1 MKRLGLI
8 LGAGL
13 LWASAPVHAGEVPL
27 FDGHALAGIVHD
39 DHGAGKT
46 LALAADLLSRDL
58 QGLSGQT
65 PAVASDTARCTPVCV
80 VIGLY
85 DAPQIKRLAALGHA
99 DLSQLKGQWETYRR
113 LVVRDKGVTYVVIA
127 GSDRRGAV
135 YGTVDLS
142 RSLGV
147 SPWEW
152 WADVTPRRHDRLVID
167 DAEVVSNPPSV
178 KYRGI
183 FLNDEDWG
191 LEPWA
196 ARTFDPKTG
205 NIGPKTY
212 ARVFELMWR
221 LKADTLW
228 PAMHSVSTPF
238 YGNAGN
244 PPLANDYAIVIGTSH
259 AEPMMRNNLREWDE
273 ARHGPFDFTRNGAAI
288 LDYWRERVDGVKGY
302 ENYYTVGL
310 RGIHDGPMQ
319 GASTM
324 AERQSILQDVIG
336 KQRDI
341 LSKVYNRPAAD
352 VPQLYVAYHELQ
364 EAYDAGLKVPDDVT
378 LMWADDN
385 YGYLRRLS
393 TPDEQKRSGGA
404 GIYYHISYWGRP
416 HDYLWL
422 ATTHPALL
430 REEMGRAW
438 DFDARRI
445 WIVNVGDIKPGEI
458 LSQYFLDLAFDA
470 RRLKESP
477 RDYLTGFMTEPFGAD
492 QAREIADIMLGY
504 YDLAWARKPEFMGFG
519 QTEWVTQ
526 NRHSAFVRGD
536 GEEAQSR
543 IAAYE
548 TLVRRAEAVAAR
560 LPPDRRDAFFEMVL
574 YPVRDSAALNARIL
588 KLDLAD
594 LYAEQ
599 GRASANL
606 YADEAKAAHAVIVR
620 DTETYNSLRNGKWRG
635 MMDMAPRQ
643 LPVFQ
648 EPLWPHWSESTA
660 QGCDV
665 ALSGQWINDHN
676 TLTFVAGRAES
687 RPVTLFGYHAQAAQW
702 AEQGSVP
709 GLALTATSGTLESGN
724 RYEQRMRLAYDG
736 QAGPGDRDLKLTC
749 DGRDVVIHTRVL
761 APLPAHMPVE
771 DNRIVT
777 LGAADAEPGSDWQ
790 VVDGLGSLGRSLRA
804 RLDLPG
810 RAPSDIAGLRPAG
823 FAFATSTE
831 VGGTLKVI
839 ALPTHP
845 LTPKTGLRVV
855 VQLDD
860 AAPQTLDF
868 GTIGRSDEWRDDVL
882 TNTAV
887 RAVDL
892 PMLAA
897 GRHTLKIYALD
908 PGVVLDRVEVDL
920 DGAPAH
926 YGPDRIAGDAAFNGA
941 PAKGE

>member
-1 MKRLGLI
+1 MKWRGI
-8 LGAGL
+8 MWGASL
-13 LWASAPVHAGEVPL
+13 ALAAAPAHATEVLL
-27 FDGHALAGIVHD
+27 FDGRTVAGIVHD
-39 DHGAGKT
+39 DRGAGRT
-46 LALAADLLSRDL
+46 LGLAADLLSRDL
-58 QGLSGQT
+58 QSLSGQT
-65 PAVASDTARCTPVCV
+65 PVVASDVTRCAAVCV
-80 VIGLY
+80 VVGLY
-85 DAPQIKRLAALGHA
+85 NAPQVARLARLGHA
-99 DLSQLKGQWETYRR
+99 DLSSLRGQWEIYRR
-113 LVVRDKGVTYVVIA
+113 LVVRNRARTYIVIA

-152 WADVTPRRHDRLVID
+152 WADVAPRHHDRLAID
-167 DAEVVSNPPSV
+167 EAEVTSTSPSV

-196 ARTFDPKTG
+196 AKTFDPKTG

-212 ARVFELMWR
+212 AKVFELMWR

-238 YGNAGN
+238 YGNPGN
-244 PPLANDYAIVIGTSH
+244 PPLADDYAIVIGTSH

-273 ARHGPFDFTRNGAAI
+273 AKRGAFDFTRNGPAI
-288 LDYWRERVDGVKGY
+288 LDYWRERVNEVKGY
-302 ENYYTVGL
+302 ENIYTVGL

-324 AERQSILQDVIG
+324 AQRQAVLQDVIG
-336 KQRDI
+336 KQRNI
-341 LSKVYNRPAAD
+341 LGHAYNKPAAD

-385 YGYLRRLS
+385 YGYLRRLG
-393 TPDEQKRSGGA
+393 TPDEQKRTGGA

-445 WIVNVGDIKPGEI
+445 WIVNVGDIKPGEF
-458 LSQYFLDLAFDA
+458 LTQYFLDLAFDA
-470 RRLKESP
+470 ERFKQSP
-477 RDYLTGFMTEPFGAD
+477 REALTRFMTEQFGAD
-492 QAREIADIMLGY
+492 QAPEIADIMLGY
-504 YDLAWARKPEFMGFG
+504 YNLAWARKPEFMGFG

-526 NRHSAFVRGD
+526 NRHSDFVRGN

-543 IAAYE
+543 MEAYQA
-548 TLVRRAEAVAAR
+548 LVARADAVAVR
-560 LPPDRRDAFFEMVL
+560 LPADRRDAFFELVL
-574 YPVRDSAALNARIL
+574 YPVRAASALNTRIL

-606 YADEAKAAHAVIVR
+606 YAGEARTAQTVLVR
-620 DTETYNSLRNGKWRG
+620 DTETYNSLQSGKWRG
-635 MMDMAPRQ
+635 MMDLAPRQ

-648 EPLWPHWSESTA
+648 EPLWPHWSDSKTE
-660 QGCDV
+660 GCDV

-676 TLTFVAGRAES
+676 TLTFVADRPES
-687 RPVTLFGYHAQAAQW
+687 RPVTLFGYQPRSAQW
-702 AEQGSVP
+702 TLSGAVQ
-709 GLALTATSGTLESGN
+709 GLALSAGSGALDAGD
-724 RYEQRMRLAYDG
+724 RYEQRLSLTYDG

-749 DGRDVVIHTRVL
+749 DGREVTIHTRVL
-761 APLPAHMPVE
+761 PSLPANVPVE
-771 DNRIVT
+771 DNRVVT
-777 LGAADAEPGSDWQ
+777 LRAADAATGPDWQ
-790 VVDGLGSLGRSLRA
+790 TIDGLGSLGRSLRA
-804 RLDLPG
+804 RLDLAG
-810 RAPSDIAGLRPAG
+810 RTPADLKTITPAT

-831 VGGTLKVI
+831 VGGTLRFVV
-839 ALPTHP
+839 LPTHA
-845 LTPKTGLRVV
+845 LTPKSRVRIL

-860 AAPQTLDF
+860 ETPQVLDF
-868 GTIGRSDEWRDDVL
+868 TTVGRSDEWRGDVL
-882 TNTAV
+882 SNTAV
-887 RAVDL
+887 RDITL
-892 PMLAA
+892 PTLAA
-897 GRHTLKIYALD
+897 GRHALKIYALD
-908 PGVVLDRVEVDL
+908 PGVILDRIEVDL

-926 YGPDRIAGDAAFNGA
+926 YGPERIGGGAAFNA
-941 PAKGE
+941 PSTGGD

>member
-1 MKRLGLI
+1 MTRGFATI
-8 LGAGL
+8 VSAGL
-13 LWASAPVHAGEVPL
+13 FLAAPVHAADVSL
-27 FDGHALAGIVHD
+27 FDGRAVAGIVHD
-39 DHGAGKT
+39 DHGAGRT

-58 QGLSGQT
+58 QSLSGQKPVVT
-65 PAVASDTARCTPVCV
+65 TRADRCVPVCV

-85 DAPQIKRLAALGHA
+85 DAPEVRQLARLGRA
-99 DLSQLKGQWETYRR
+99 DLSNLKGRWESYRR
-113 LVVRDKGVTYVVIA
+113 IVVRDKAHTYVVIA
-127 GSDRRGAV
+127 GADRRGAV

-142 RSLGV
+142 RQLGV

-152 WADVTPRRHDRLVID
+152 WADVAPRRHDRLTID
-167 DAEVVSNPPSV
+167 DAEVASKAPSV

-196 ARTFDPKTG
+196 AKTYDPKTG
-205 NIGPKTY
+205 NMGPKTY

-244 PPLANDYAIVIGTSH
+244 APLASDYAIVIGTSH

-273 ARHGPFDFTRNGAAI
+273 IKQGPFDFTRNGPAI
-288 LDYWRERVDGVKGY
+288 LDYWRQRVDGVKGY
-302 ENYYTVGL
+302 ENIYTVGL

-324 AERQSILQDVIG
+324 AERQAILQDVIG

-341 LSKVYNRPAAD
+341 LSQAYRRPAD
-352 VPQLYVAYHELQ
+352 QVPQLYVAYHELQ

-393 TPDEQKRSGGA
+393 TPEEQKRAGGA

-430 REEMGRAW
+430 REEMKRAW

-445 WIVNVGDIKPGEI
+445 WIVNVGDIKPGEF
-458 LSQYFLDLAFDA
+458 LTQYFLDLAFDA
-470 RRLKESP
+470 DRFRQSP
-477 RDYLTGFMTEPFGAD
+477 RDYLTGFMAEQFGAD
-492 QAREIADIMLGY
+492 EAPEIADIMMRY

-519 QTEWVTQ
+519 QTEWVTR
-526 NRHSAFVRGD
+526 NRHSDFARGD
-536 GEEAQSR
+536 GEEAQAR
-543 IAAYE
+543 IAAYQA
-548 TLVRRAEAVAAR
+548 LAARAEAAAAR
-560 LPPDRRDAFFEMVL
+560 LPADRRDAFFELVL
-574 YPVRDSAALNARIL
+574 YPVRASAALNTRVL

-606 YADEAKAAHAVIVR
+606 YAEEAKGAHAVIVR
-620 DTETYNSLRNGKWRG
+620 DTETYNALENGKWRG

-648 EPLWPHWSESTA
+648 EPLWPHWSESKAT
-660 QGCDV
+660 GCDV

-676 TLTFVAGRAES
+676 TLTFVAGRPES
-687 RPVTLFGYHAQAAQW
+687 RPVTLFGYRAQITPWAQ
-702 AEQGSVP
+702 QGATP
-709 GLALTATSGTLESGN
+709 GLSLSAASGALDPGN
-724 RYEQRMRLAYDG
+724 RYEARLGLAYDG
-736 QAGPGDRDLKLTC
+736 HAAPGDHALKLSC
-749 DGRDVVIHTRVL
+749 DGREASVYVRVL
-761 APLPAHMPVE
+761 PALPLGMPVE

-777 LGAADAEPGSDWQ
+777 LSAADADTGTDWEAI
-790 VVDGLGSLGRSLRA
+790 DGLGSLGRALRT
-804 RLDLPG
+804 RLDLAVRTPSG
-810 RAPSDIAGLRPAG
+810 LKDAAPAS
-823 FAFATSTE
+823 FSFATSTE
-831 VGGTLKVI
+831 AGGTLKVVV
-839 ALPTHP
+839 LPTHP
-845 LTPKTGLRVV
+845 LTPITGVRIAVA
-855 VQLDD
+855 LDGG
-860 AAPQTLDF
+860 APQALDF
-868 GTIGRSDEWRDDVL
+868 NTVGRSDEWRGNVL

-887 RAVDL
+887 RSIAL
-892 PMLAA
+892 PSLPA
-897 GRHTLKIYALD
+897 GRHVLKVYALD
-908 PGVVLDRVEVDL
+908 PGVILDRIEVDL

-926 YGPDRIAGDAAFNGA
+926 YGPERAT
-941 PAKGE
+941 GE